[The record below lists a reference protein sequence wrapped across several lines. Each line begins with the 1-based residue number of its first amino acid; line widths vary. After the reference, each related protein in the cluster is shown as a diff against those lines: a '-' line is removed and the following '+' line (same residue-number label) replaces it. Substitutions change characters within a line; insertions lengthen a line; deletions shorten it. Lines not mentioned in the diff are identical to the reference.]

1 LYSCYNSIKKKGFVT
16 YRSGGSAGD
25 NGATAEQL
33 QFFKKN
39 PGCFPT
45 VAGATLHLYVGGG
58 KWRGYYISPYE
69 VMDRCLVA
77 VWPYST
83 PQMGGHF
90 KYTRNH
96 CEKFPDFFDRMS
108 MCRSTIARIIMS
120 LHDKQKL
127 NISPRAAAVQE
138 KYSIAAINKEY
149 SRNIQ
154 GQGSFYDVGDDN
166 RKKAVIYNLPDV
178 NNVSDDSSYDSS
190 SIDSSVAE
198 ILSKKRDSV
207 LGILNRQVIYSF
219 VAYTVG
225 NHQDVTKTN
234 VPKELIECKAFLRW
248 SSKSMPESSCQSALG
263 RGGMGRGIFTVMI
276 VDHPEK

>member
-25 NGATAEQL
+25 NGAATAEQL

-69 VMDRCLVA
+69 VLDSCLVA

-96 CEKFPDFFDRMS
+96 SDKFPEFFDRMS
-108 MCRSTIARIIMS
+108 MSRSMMARIIMS
-120 LHDKQKL
+120 LHDTKKL
-127 NISPRAAAVQE
+127 NISPRATAVQE
-138 KYSIAAINKEY
+138 KYTLEAQKEEY
-149 SRNIQ
+149 SQRTIR
-154 GQGSFYDVGDDN
+154 SLGDLRSDECC
-166 RKKAVIYNLPDV
+166 KIAVLDNLPIEID
-178 NNVSDDSSYDSS
+178 VSDVSSCDSS
-190 SIDSSVAE
+190 SIDSSVAAQ
-198 ILSKKRDSV
+198 LANKRDSV

-234 VPKELIECKAFLRW
+234 VPKELIECKAFL
-248 SSKSMPESSCQSALG
+248 
-263 RGGMGRGIFTVMI
+263 
-276 VDHPEK
+276 

>member
-1 LYSCYNSIKKKGFVT
+1 MHFCILVTIQLKKGFVT

-25 NGATAEQL
+25 NGVTAEQL

-69 VMDRCLVA
+69 VMDSCLVA

-96 CEKFPDFFDRMS
+96 SDKFPEFFDRMS
-108 MCRSTIARIIMS
+108 MSRSTIARIIMA
-120 LHDKQKL
+120 LHEKKKL
-127 NISPRAAAVQE
+127 NISPRGTAVQE
-138 KYSIAAINKEY
+138 KYTLEAQKQEY
-149 SRNIQ
+149 SRRTKHSFGDMHSKNI
-154 GQGSFYDVGDDN
+154 
-166 RKKAVIYNLPDV
+166 KIAVVDNLPV
-178 NNVSDDSSYDSS
+178 NNDVSEVSSCDSS
-190 SIDSSVAE
+190 SINSSVAAE
-198 ILSKKRDSV
+198 LSKKRDTV

-234 VPKELIECKAFLRW
+234 VPKELIECKAFL
-248 SSKSMPESSCQSALG
+248 
-263 RGGMGRGIFTVMI
+263 
-276 VDHPEK
+276 